1 MDYITKYQYVK
12 LIHFLRRHHVCF
24 PELFYMRKFWGDDV
38 CLFYLLS
45 FAMWVKQTM
54 GMQEFRVPQI
64 RCSMHLVYF
73 SAFRGQKIP
82 KRAFNL
88 LPFTFYL
95 CVFPKFGV
103 YGKVLQLK

>member
-1 MDYITKYQYVK
+1 
-12 LIHFLRRHHVCF
+12 
-24 PELFYMRKFWGDDV
+24 
-38 CLFYLLS
+38 
-45 FAMWVKQTM
+45 M

-73 SAFRGQKIP
+73 SAFRGQRIP

-88 LPFTFYL
+88 LPS
-95 CVFPKFGV
+95 VFPKFGV